1 MRTRTLRGVIGF
13 AAGLGL
19 LVSLFAAAE
28 YFTASL
34 RSACTLNQFFS
45 CGTVD
50 RSGLTSTLGVPDYAW
65 GIGGFVALLIV
76 AAIAERR
83 GRDPRPTYVLLAL
96 STAAVLLSAS
106 FLYTQLVRIH
116 ALCLVCASA
125 EALGF
130 VVWLCAL
137 ALAIRLHRR
146 AVEPPSEPRAG
157 PSSEAPEPPS

>member
-1 MRTRTLRGVIGF
+1 MRSRTLRSVVGL

-19 LVSLFAAAE
+19 LVALFAAAE

-34 RSACTLNQFFS
+34 RSACTINQFFS

-76 AAIAERR
+76 AAVAEKRAT
-83 GRDPRPTYVLLAL
+83 DPRPTYALLAL
-96 STAAVLLSAS
+96 STVGVLLSAD
-106 FLYTQLVRIH
+106 FLYTQLARIH

-125 EALGF
+125 ETLGAI
-130 VVWLCAL
+130 VWLSAIAL
-137 ALAIRLHRR
+137 SIRAHRGE
-146 AVEPPSEPRAG
+146 AAEPPTTAENP
-157 PSSEAPEPPS
+157 PDDAP